1 VLLTRR
7 RLALIALFWA
17 FFGWLY
23 ATQLYL
29 ALRAE
34 TNRPPSS
41 YGRIVVWQVGCW
53 LLWALATPIVFWM
66 TRRFP
71 LAARPRPIIAHLAA
85 GILIA
90 LVRAGGDEIVSY
102 IVKPFPSSGHTP
114 LLAWYAG
121 ILSSTFHFDLLI
133 YWATVGVIH
142 AFESRERLRER
153 ELHTS
158 RVEAQ
163 LAGAQLENLR
173 LRVQPHFLFNTLHSI
188 ASLVRDD
195 HRHSAVTM
203 IAGLSDLLR
212 YSLENATR
220 TCVPLSEE
228 LEVVQRY
235 LEIEQTRFSDRLSI
249 SVDATDETKEA
260 VVPTLIL
267 QPIIENALRHGIAR
281 LVDGGRVEVRAR
293 RDDGALVLEVSNDG
307 PPLREDWNRGEGIGL
322 SNTRARL
329 QQLYGSNAVLELQSR
344 LPTGV
349 VARIRIPFSTELRHD

>member
-1 VLLTRR
+1 MLLTRR
-7 RLALIALFWA
+7 RLTLIALFWA

-23 ATQLYL
+23 ATQLFL
-29 ALRAE
+29 ILRAE
-34 TNRPPSS
+34 ADANRPTPA
-41 YGRIVVWQVGCW
+41 YGRLVVWQVGCW
-53 LLWALATPIVFWM
+53 FLWAVATPFVVWV

-71 LAARPRPIIAHLAA
+71 LAARPLPIFTHVVA

-90 LVRAGGDEIVSY
+90 LVRAAGIEAVSY

-114 LLAWYAG
+114 VLAWYFG
-121 ILSSTFHFDLLI
+121 ILSSNFHFDLLI

-188 ASLVRDD
+188 ASLVRED

-220 TCVPLSEE
+220 TFVPLSEE

-235 LEIEQTRFSDRLSI
+235 LEIEQTRFSDRL
-249 SVDATDETKEA
+249 
-260 VVPTLIL
+260 
-267 QPIIENALRHGIAR
+267 
-281 LVDGGRVEVRAR
+281 
-293 RDDGALVLEVSNDG
+293 
-307 PPLREDWNRGEGIGL
+307 
-322 SNTRARL
+322 
-329 QQLYGSNAVLELQSR
+329 
-344 LPTGV
+344 
-349 VARIRIPFSTELRHD
+349 